1 MTMTSPRAHG
11 RSVLIIHNPTSGWRR
26 IGRLQ
31 AVIDRLRTLG
41 CDVDVRPT
49 TCAGEA
55 TRIAN
60 EGASQGYDVIVA
72 AGGDGTIN
80 EVANGLRPG
89 GPPLGVIPL
98 GTANILAWEIGLG
111 RRTERVARTIAFGE
125 PRPVV
130 VGRIGERK
138 FMLMVGIGYDG
149 AVVAGISPVL
159 KRRLGKAAYVIAGLS
174 QAMRYRWPRLTVTV
188 DGVAHVCAMAIVA
201 KAHYYAGRFV
211 LAEDAGP
218 EEPLFRVCLFRHA
231 GVWNLLRYG
240 VGLLLGRLDRLHDVM
255 IITARDVTIDNPTA
269 VPVQADGECLGFT
282 PVNLTI
288 ADEGVPLLWPVR

>member
-1 MTMTSPRAHG
+1 MTMTSPRAPG
-11 RSVLIIHNPTSGWRR
+11 RKVLVIHNPTSGWRR
-26 IGRLQ
+26 IGRLRS
-31 AVIDRLRTLG
+31 VIDRLRALG
-41 CDVDVRPT
+41 CEVDVRPT
-49 TCAGEA
+49 LCAGDA
-55 TRIAN
+55 TRLAR
-60 EGASQGYDVIVA
+60 EGSAHDYDVIVA

-80 EVANGLRPG
+80 EVANGLRAG

-111 RRTERVARTIAFGE
+111 RRTERVARTIAIGE

-138 FMLMVGIGYDG
+138 FLLMVGVGYDG
-149 AVVAGISPVL
+149 AVVAAVSTAL
-159 KRRLGKAAYVIAGLS
+159 KRRLGKGAYVAAGLA
-174 QAMRYRWPRLTVTV
+174 QMARYRWPTLKVVV
-188 DGVAHVCAMAIVA
+188 DGVEQPCAMAIIA

-218 EEPLFRVCLFRHA
+218 EEPLFRVCLFR
-231 GVWNLLRYG
+231 GGGIWNLVRYG
-240 VGLLLGRLDRLHDVM
+240 IALLLGRLDTLDDVT
-255 IITARDVTIDNPTA
+255 IVTARDIVIANPTA
-269 VPVQADGECLGFT
+269 VPVQADGECLGMT